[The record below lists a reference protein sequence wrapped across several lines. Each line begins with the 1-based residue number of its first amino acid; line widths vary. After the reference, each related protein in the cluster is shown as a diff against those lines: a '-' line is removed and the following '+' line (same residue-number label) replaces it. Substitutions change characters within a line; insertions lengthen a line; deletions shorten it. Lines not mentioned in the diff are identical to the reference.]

1 MKNFDQQKFDN
12 FVLENNVIGFFD
24 QPITLKSGRISHWY
38 VNWRT
43 VSNDV
48 HLLDQLTDFVI
59 NFVKDNNLKPD
70 CFYAVP
76 EGPTKLGVITQ
87 YKWAMSQPDY
97 PSKNYPLAMGR
108 GKPKE
113 HGQPQDRYFIG
124 TPQGKTIVVEDV
136 TTTGGSLLETIKS
149 LKEAKT
155 NIVAILTLTDRM
167 EKTDKGQSVKNL
179 VKQEGIDF
187 YRLSDAISLLPQAY
201 QKFQP
206 SKTVGQEVESYFRK
220 YGVKPLKLI

>member
-38 VNWRT
+38 VNWRP

-48 HLLDQLTDFVI
+48 YLLDQLTDFI
-59 NFVKDNNLKPD
+59 ISFVKDNNLKPT

-76 EGPTKLGVITQ
+76 EGATKLGVITQ
-87 YKWAMSQPDY
+87 YKWATSQPNY
-97 PSKNYPLAMGR
+97 PSKSYPLAMGR
-108 GKPKE
+108 GNPKE

-124 TPQGKTIVVEDV
+124 TPQGETVIVEDV

-155 NIVAILTLTDRM
+155 NITAVLTLTDRM
-167 EKTDKGQSVKNL
+167 EKTDEGQKVKDL
-179 VKQEGIDF
+179 VEKEDINF
-187 YRLSDAISLLPQAY
+187 YRLSDALSLLHQAY
-201 QKFQP
+201 REFQP
-206 SKTVGQEVESYFRK
+206 SKIIGQEVENYFKK